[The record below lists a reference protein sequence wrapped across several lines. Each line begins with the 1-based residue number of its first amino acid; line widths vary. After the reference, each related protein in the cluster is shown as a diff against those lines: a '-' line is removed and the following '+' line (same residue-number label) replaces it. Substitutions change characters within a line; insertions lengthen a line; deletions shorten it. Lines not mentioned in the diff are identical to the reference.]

1 MGPKLESW
9 VLDQLDE
16 GYEKSPRMRSV
27 DDQPLQQH
35 PEIKNKIKITLALVK
50 QHECYNKTQSLRSNF
65 IKNEFVGTN
74 DIYTNILQ
82 HHGMPKQVSVK
93 LKK

>member
-1 MGPKLESW
+1 M
-9 VLDQLDE
+9 VLGKPSGKKTGKKGILSLKV
-16 GYEKSPRMRSV
+16 GRYE
-27 DDQPLQQH
+27 H
-35 PEIKNKIKITLALVK
+35 KIPIFICRVVGAYPIRRVGVK
-50 QHECYNKTQSLRSNF
+50 YPMSLSQSLRSNF

>member
-1 MGPKLESW
+1 MGKNEKFWATTTTPDVV
-9 VLDQLDE
+9 VL
-16 GYEKSPRMRSV
+16 
-27 DDQPLQQH
+27 QPL
-35 PEIKNKIKITLALVK
+35 LS
-50 QHECYNKTQSLRSNF
+50 QSLRSNF